1 MCCQLSVTIRQEKSD
16 NSQPTTHNQTMQDI
30 AKRVFKDEIESLQEA
45 VALIDGQF
53 TQAVE
58 AVLQSKGK
66 LIITGAGK
74 SGLIGKKIS
83 ATLASTGTASFFM
96 HPTEAFHGD
105 LGMVGADDVLL
116 LISYSGETDEVIKII
131 PFLKWNKNKTIGI
144 TGNPNSTIAKNTD
157 LHLNVHITH
166 EACPL
171 KLAPTSSTTATLVMG
186 DALAVALMEAREFQ
200 PEDFA
205 RFHPGGSLGR
215 KLLVKVKD
223 LMRTDNLPFIHEDVS
238 FTELL
243 LSMSEGRLGM
253 VIVGTANYVK
263 GVVTDG
269 DLRRA
274 LMRNPDTSTQTVRG
288 MMSENPAII
297 SEDELI
303 NQAERLMID
312 RKITT
317 ILVGSAEERTV
328 TGIYQIYTR

>member
-1 MCCQLSVTIRQEKSD
+1 
-16 NSQPTTHNQTMQDI
+16 MQHI
-30 AKRVFKDEIESLQEA
+30 AQRVFNDEIESLKEA
-45 VALIDGQF
+45 AALIDEHF
-53 TQAVE
+53 SSTVDLI
-58 AVLQSKGK
+58 LQSKGK
-66 LIITGAGK
+66 VIITGAGK

-105 LGMVGADDVLL
+105 LGMVGKEDVLI

-131 PFLKWNKNKTIGI
+131 PFLKWNKNATISI
-144 TGNPNSTIAKNTD
+144 TGNPNSTIAKNTNH
-157 LHLNVHITH
+157 HLNVRITH
-166 EACPL
+166 EACAL

-186 DALAVALMEAREFQ
+186 DALAVALMEARKFQ

-223 LMRTDNLPFIHEDVS
+223 LMRTEQLPFIDEDAS
-238 FTELL
+238 FTDVLL
-243 LSMSEGRLGM
+243 RMSEGRLGM
-253 VIVGTANYVK
+253 VIVGNKNYVK

-274 LMRNPDTSTQTVRG
+274 LLRNPNTSTQTVSS
-288 MMSENPAII
+288 MMSSNPVII
-297 SEDELI
+297 PADELI
-303 NQAERLMID
+303 NQAEQLMIG

-317 ILVGSAEERTV
+317 ILVGSPTDRTV
-328 TGIYQIYTR
+328 SGIYQIYTR